1 MIAQYLQTIIR
12 TELYQDYEFGYEQGF
27 DKR

>member
-1 MIAQYLQTIIR
+1 MIARYLQTIIR
-12 TELYQDYEFGYEQGF
+12 TELYKNYEFGYEQGF